1 MATRAQMIA
10 DINASRPD
18 PYAHLTEEQ
27 LLAMLNHTDPKLR
40 DAARQIL
47 ASRKPKESTTADLAN
62 ETRPIPEVAPVDEGW
77 KGGAFDK
84 SKMHQEV
91 VASRRREE
99 EREAAR
105 RAEFNK
111 RYGEGTYDYRGAAG
125 EAMRNSAGVGPARPR
140 DMSGVVRAAQIADL
154 ERQAAEEDAVRVH
167 NARVAGLKRGVPAS
181 SPADLDPVEAAATE
195 VTPDPQVGAD
205 MSSTDV
211 LPGPRPGTVRKWNP
225 TTKRY
230 DIVDAS
236 KPVADNPAPF
246 YGRTVPG
253 PVSID
258 GTRSSPSELF
268 ASQEDAEAY
277 DRRSVLGPDEAA
289 PVTVDPL
296 AAPQVNPRTGLA
308 GSQRDIDMRRRGFVP
323 VQGRD
328 GNITYMLEADT
339 SGETVGGPGRAG
351 RRDDLSLAT
360 IATNGDDTARWETQ
374 DRPGPLGMQTVY
386 VPSDVFRGKIKSAQE
401 QRELNR
407 LIETSGLPA
416 QVVRQAYA
424 DGGIGAARAAANG
437 AKAEAGARRRE
448 AVVRQAQLAQ
458 RPANLLANP
467 TADEWTR
474 RLVSEALLRSGR
486 PGATPLDVQGQQ
498 MQNMQD
504 IAKQLAVG
512 ALQAGPAQAQLDAAE
527 RARREEREAAARGKA
542 AEAGASTYYGM
553 EVPRDLRWKRA
564 YEAAIQAGVD
574 GATARRIADDVV
586 GGASAPAGDGRVDG
600 RTAAPAAPRENPF

>member
-27 LLAMLNHTDPKLR
+27 LMAMLNHTDPKLR

-47 ASRKPKESTTADLAN
+47 ASRKPKESTTADLVN

-77 KGGAFDK
+77 KGGKFDW
-84 SKMHQEV
+84 SAANREV
-91 VASRRREE
+91 ATAQADAGRREDARQ
-99 EREAAR
+99 ERLNR
-105 RAEFNK
+105 RA
-111 RYGEGTYDYRGAAG
+111 
-125 EAMRNSAGVGPARPR
+125 
-140 DMSGVVRAAQIADL
+140 AAQASS
-154 ERQAAEEDAVRVH
+154 AAPV
-167 NARVAGLKRGVPAS
+167 S
-181 SPADLDPVEAAATE
+181 SPADLDPVEAAATA

-236 KPVADNPAPF
+236 TPVADEPAPF

-253 PVSID
+253 PVSIN
-258 GTRSSPSELF
+258 GTRSSPSEVF
-268 ASQEDAEAY
+268 ASQEDADAY

-308 GSQRDIDMRRRGFVP
+308 GSQRDIAMRRRGFVP

-351 RRDDLSLAT
+351 VRDDLGLAV
-360 IATNGDDTARWETQ
+360 NDDGSSRWEPQT
-374 DRPGPLGMQTVY
+374 RNGPLGTQTVY
-386 VPSDVFRGKIKSAQE
+386 APTDAFRK
-401 QRELNR
+401 
-407 LIETSGLPA
+407 
-416 QVVRQAYA
+416 QVRDNVQARS
-424 DGGIGAARAAANG
+424 AARAARD
-437 AKAEAGARRRE
+437 AERQKM
-448 AVVRQAQLAQ
+448 VVMQAQATQ
-458 RPANLLANP
+458 RPMNFLNNP
-467 TADEWTR
+467 NADPWAKR
-474 RLVSEALLRSGR
+474 VLSEAMLRSGR
-486 PGATPLDVQGQQ
+486 PGATPLDVEGQQ

-527 RARREEREAAARGKA
+527 RVRREQRIVDMRKTAGPFMDSTWYSPAEARRRAAAALRRDH
-542 AEAGASTYYGM
+542 GASPDEIDMILG
-553 EVPRDLRWKRA
+553 P
-564 YEAAIQAGVD
+564 
-574 GATARRIADDVV
+574 
-586 GGASAPAGDGRVDG
+586 APSERQPNDGRVDG
-600 RTAAPAAPRENPF
+600 RSDAPAAPRENPF

>member
-27 LLAMLNHTDPKLR
+27 LMAMLNHTDPKLR

-47 ASRKPKESTTADLAN
+47 ASRKPKESTTADLVN

-111 RYGEGTYDYRGAAG
+111 RYGEGTYDYRGAAL
-125 EAMRNSAGVGPARPR
+125 EAMRNSSGVGPARPR
-140 DMSGVVRAAQIADL
+140 DMSGVIRAAQIADL

-195 VTPDPQVGAD
+195 VPPDPQVGAD

-230 DIVDAS
+230 DIVNAS
-236 KPVADNPAPF
+236 KPVADEPAPF

-258 GTRSSPSELF
+258 GTRSSPSEVF
-268 ASQEDAEAY
+268 ASQEDADAY
-277 DRRSVLGPDEAA
+277 DRRPVLGPDDAA
-289 PVTVDPL
+289 PVTSDPL

-308 GSQRDIDMRRRGFVP
+308 GSQRDIAMRRRGFVP

-351 RRDDLSLAT
+351 VRDDLGLAV
-360 IATNGDDTARWETQ
+360 NDDGSSRWEPQT
-374 DRPGPLGMQTVY
+374 RNGPLGTQTVY
-386 VPSDVFRGKIKSAQE
+386 APTDAFRK
-401 QRELNR
+401 
-407 LIETSGLPA
+407 
-416 QVVRQAYA
+416 QVRDNVQARS
-424 DGGIGAARAAANG
+424 AARAARD
-437 AKAEAGARRRE
+437 AERQKM
-448 AVVRQAQLAQ
+448 VVMQAQATQ
-458 RPANLLANP
+458 RPMNFLNNP
-467 TADEWTR
+467 NADPWAKR
-474 RLVSEALLRSGR
+474 VLSEAMLRSGR
-486 PGATPLDVQGQQ
+486 PGATPLDVEGQQ

-527 RARREEREAAARGKA
+527 RVRREQRIVDMRKTAGPFMDSTWYSPAEARRRAAAALRRDH
-542 AEAGASTYYGM
+542 GASPDEIDMILG
-553 EVPRDLRWKRA
+553 P
-564 YEAAIQAGVD
+564 
-574 GATARRIADDVV
+574 
-586 GGASAPAGDGRVDG
+586 APSERQPNDGRVDG
-600 RTAAPAAPRENPF
+600 RSAAPAAPRENPF